1 MRRWLNGWVL
11 MTAAGIGV
19 YLTITIIDFV
29 TLNRMYRECLPCVDS
44 YVPRHAGT
52 IWAISVIAGVALF
65 ASGLTW
71 VIVAWWQRRSGREK
85 RP

>member
-1 MRRWLNGWVL
+1 M
-11 MTAAGIGV
+11 AAAVIGV

-29 TLNRMYRECLPCVDS
+29 TLNRMYRNCPECIDA
-44 YVPRHAGT
+44 YVPHHAGT
-52 IWAISVIAGVALF
+52 IWAISVVAGVALF

-71 VIVAWWQRRSGREK
+71 VIVSWWQRRSGWEK